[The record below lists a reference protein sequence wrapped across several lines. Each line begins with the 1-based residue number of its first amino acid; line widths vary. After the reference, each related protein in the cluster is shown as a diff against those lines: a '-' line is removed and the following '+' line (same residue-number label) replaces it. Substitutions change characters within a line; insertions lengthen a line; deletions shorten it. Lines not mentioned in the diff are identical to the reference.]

1 LLKVIFLYA
10 VYPSDFSIPFSDDVD
25 AAACYMKST
34 IKDVVAAMCNI
45 IHAESHFIKK
55 GKWFLAP
62 QQ

>member
-1 LLKVIFLYA
+1 MYIYA
-10 VYPSDFSIPFSDDVD
+10 VYPSDFSIPFFDDVD

-34 IKDVVAAMCNI
+34 FKDVAAMCNI